1 MKNARKTAEN
11 LRNIA
16 EFILSTLTTVCKVD
30 LAYCQYP
37 KHCEMGQYFGRR
49 WHRNENIVKNA

>member
-16 EFILSTLTTVCKVD
+16 EFVLSTQNTVLKVY

-37 KHCEMGQYFGRR
+37 KHCKMVQYFGRR
-49 WHRNENIVKNA
+49 